1 MFLLLA
7 ESDVRRLLGM
17 RELIDVMATALA
29 EFSAGRVN
37 QPVRTVLDVGSGHAF
52 FAVMPAAMI
61 GPPAIGTKLVTVFGS
76 NAAIGLPTH
85 LATILLLDPA
95 TGALV
100 AVMDGR
106 YITEQRTGA
115 VSAVSS
121 QRLARAGASRLA
133 ILGTGVQA
141 RSHLEALA
149 SVHRLRDV
157 RVWSRQEENRQ
168 RFAGEMAGRLGDV
181 VITPSS
187 SAREAVE
194 DADLIALVTA
204 STEPVLAD
212 AWVAPGAHIMA
223 VGACR
228 PTHRE
233 IDPALLARS
242 RVFVDSRAGALVEAG
257 DLVMAINEGRIDANH
272 IAGELGELVRGR
284 VEGRRTGDEITIFKS
299 LGMAVEDVAAAEFVY
314 RRAVEQNVG
323 RRLEL

>member
-7 ESDVRRLLGM
+7 EPDVRRLLGM

-37 QPVRTVLDVGSGHAF
+37 QPVRTVLDVGSEHAV
-52 FAVMPAAMI
+52 FAVMPAATTE
-61 GPPAIGTKLVTVFGS
+61 PPAIGTKLVTVFGS
-76 NAAIGLPTH
+76 NAALGLPTH
-85 LATILLLDPA
+85 LATIVLLDPA

-106 YITEQRTGA
+106 YITEQRTAA

-121 QRLARAGASRLA
+121 QRLGRAGASRLA

-157 RVWSRQEENRQ
+157 RVWSRREENRQ
-168 RFAGEMAGRLGDV
+168 RFAGEMAGRFGDLV
-181 VITPSS
+181 VTAAG

-204 STEPVLAD
+204 STEPVIAD
-212 AWVAPGAHIMA
+212 AWVATGAHIMA

-257 DLVMAINEGRIDANH
+257 DLVMAIAEGRIGADH
-272 IAGELGELVRGR
+272 IAGELGDLVRGG
-284 VEGRRTGDEITIFKS
+284 VEGRRSDDEITIFKS
-299 LGMAVEDVAAAEFVY
+299 LGMAVEDVAAADFVY
-314 RRAVEQNVG
+314 RRALKHNVG